1 MPENISNILFMV
13 LSALLGAVFGSF
25 LNVVIYRL
33 PLGMSLALPPSHC
46 PVCGEKLKW
55 YHNIPVLSYIFLRG
69 KCAFCKTRISPRYIF
84 VELLNCF
91 LWLICYLLYGNTLF
105 TFTAMIFL
113 SVLICVFFIDSEHM
127 IIPDSLNIIIA
138 LLGLILVL
146 FGNSALSASP
156 LDRILTAI
164 GMLCFGLLLFFSFK
178 FFAKKEA
185 IGGGDIKFFAA
196 AGLFLGWKLIFL
208 AVFAASVA
216 GCVFILAS
224 RLSSRSKSPG
234 KPYPF
239 GPFLAVTSAISMFF
253 GNTIINFYVSLFN

>member
-1 MPENISNILFMV
+1 
-13 LSALLGAVFGSF
+13 
-25 LNVVIYRL
+25 
-33 PLGMSLALPPSHC
+33 
-46 PVCGEKLKW
+46 
-55 YHNIPVLSYIFLRG
+55 
-69 KCAFCKTRISPRYIF
+69 
-84 VELLNCF
+84 
-91 LWLICYLLYGNTLF
+91 
-105 TFTAMIFL
+105 
-113 SVLICVFFIDSEHM
+113 M

-146 FGNSALSASP
+146 FGNNALSASP

>member
-146 FGNSALSASP
+146 FGNNALSASP

-196 AGLFLGWKLIFL
+196 AGLFLGRKLIFL

-253 GNTIINFYVSLFN
+253 GNTIINFYVSLFY